1 VVELAVVPAGA
12 IGLLEVQHR
21 DLVLL
26 GESTHVAAE
35 LVAVFWMMTHDAIGW
50 PRWTS
55 QNRFTWLPT

>member
-1 VVELAVVPAGA
+1 
-12 IGLLEVQHR
+12 VQHR